1 MNNQELELKIKEIL
15 KTENF
20 FDMMQAANAFKNE
33 YKLSDFYKATKMSL
47 VDVIKYAKLWNIL
60 QFDNI
65 TDKIQNIING
75 LDFTKIS
82 EVIEQLGEV
91 YGQENTEILD
101 IINNFKET
109 IGK

>member
-15 KTENF
+15 KIENF

-47 VDVIKYAKLWNIL
+47 VDVIKYVKLWNIL

-75 LDFTKIS
+75 LDFTKVS